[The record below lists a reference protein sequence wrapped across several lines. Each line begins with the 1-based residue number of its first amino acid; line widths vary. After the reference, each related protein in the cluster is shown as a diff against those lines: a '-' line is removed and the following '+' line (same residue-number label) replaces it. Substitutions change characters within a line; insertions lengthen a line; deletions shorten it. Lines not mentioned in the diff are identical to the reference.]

1 MRALFLCFLAGLVR
15 QHGPVE
21 HLVLFQLLDGF
32 VGLGHGEQLGCG
44 LDAVT
49 SGHIQHFA
57 EPEGAADR
65 ASADGAL
72 AGDERKSVYAY
83 RRWGHAHKAQRS
95 CRPQRLQIYSPVLVS
110 VCGVQNKIHGPG
122 YFLHGLGFAAVD
134 KVVRAECASFLFL
147 AGRGGEGRD
156 FCAENAGKLD
166 GNVSQSTDS
175 NNADPRRRVN
185 AMDAKR
191 IVDRDAAAEQWR
203 RLFAVK
209 AIGNG
214 NYEACIGTNAF
225 GVTAVAMNTCSFGIG
240 AKVLQA
246 PHAPFALTAGIRLP
260 PETDSLA
267 YLEGSCL
274 TAHGSNSPDNLV
286 TRNERK
292 MADAP
297 IVGDKVKIAV
307 ADATVSNGD
316 LNLLRTQLSWIIVE
330 GQ

>member
-1 MRALFLCFLAGLVR
+1 MVRCPEMSGKACTHTGDGGTPTKHSVPVGRSDCRYIPQSWSAFAVFKIKSMDPATSFIALDSRLLTKLCA
-15 QHGPVE
+15 PS
-21 HLVLFQLLDGF
+21 
-32 VGLGHGEQLGCG
+32 
-44 LDAVT
+44 A
-49 SGHIQHFA
+49 
-57 EPEGAADR
+57 R
-65 ASADGAL
+65 ASCSL
-72 AGDERKSVYAY
+72 S
-83 RRWGHAHKAQRS
+83 
-95 CRPQRLQIYSPVLVS
+95 
-110 VCGVQNKIHGPG
+110 
-122 YFLHGLGFAAVD
+122 
-134 KVVRAECASFLFL
+134 AEV
-147 AGRGGEGRD
+147 EKGRD
-156 FCAENAGKLD
+156 FRAEYASKLD

-175 NNADPRRRVN
+175 NNANPRRGVDV
-185 AMDAKR
+185 MDAER
-191 IVDRDAAAEQWR
+191 IIDSDAPAEQWR

-209 AIGNG
+209 AVGNR

-267 YLEGSCL
+267 YLERSCL

-286 TRNERK
+286 ARYERK

-316 LNLLRTQLSWIIVE
+316 LNLLRTQLSWLIVE

>member
-1 MRALFLCFLAGLVR
+1 MHA
-15 QHGPVE
+15 H
-21 HLVLFQLLDGF
+21 
-32 VGLGHGEQLGCG
+32 
-44 LDAVT
+44 
-49 SGHIQHFA
+49 
-57 EPEGAADR
+57 
-65 ASADGAL
+65 
-72 AGDERKSVYAY
+72 
-83 RRWGHAHKAQRS
+83 RRWGHTDEAQRP

-110 VCGVQNKIHGPG
+110 VRGVQNKIHGPG
-122 YFLHGLGFAAVD
+122 DFLHGLGFAAID
-134 KVVRAECASFLFL
+134 EVVRAECASFLFF
-147 AGRGGEGRD
+147 AARSGEGRD
-156 FCAENAGKLD
+156 FRAEYASKLD
-166 GNVSQSTDS
+166 GNVSQSADS
-175 NNADPRRRVN
+175 NNADPRRRVD

-209 AIGNG
+209 AVGNG
-214 NYEACIGTNAF
+214 NYEACNGTNAF

-260 PETDSLA
+260 PKTDSLA
-267 YLEGSCL
+267 YLERSCL

-286 TRNERK
+286 ARNERK

-307 ADATVSNGD
+307 ADATVRNGD
-316 LNLLRTQLSWIIVE
+316 ITRLRPQLSWIIVE